1 MDKETIKKSN
11 KKEGAELQEYLK
23 TMRRH
28 GIVPAKKGK
37 GAKYNRAKE
46 KRASAVQR
54 KSDSFFYPI
63 YGTLARSRA
72 HGPGARFLRK
82 IILQHF
88 FEQKVNRQS
97 AQTLSRIFV

>member
-1 MDKETIKKSN
+1 MEKETIKKSN

-46 KRASAVQR
+46 KRAFA
-54 KSDSFFYPI
+54 D
-63 YGTLARSRA
+63 
-72 HGPGARFLRK
+72 
-82 IILQHF
+82 
-88 FEQKVNRQS
+88 
-97 AQTLSRIFV
+97 